1 MIDYKT
7 VLVTPFSQ
15 NCRIFVNDESRE
27 CVVFDPG
34 AKAQELLEAIKEA
47 QLTLKAILITHMHL
61 DHVGGVGLLSK
72 LSDCK
77 VYGSSKEDEVIKQS
91 LKHQALMFNLEQCD
105 DFDNQYLEDGQ
116 VIEPMT
122 DFKLK
127 VLHTPGHTPGGV
139 CYYCEAKKLLLSGD
153 TLFNKSI
160 GRTDFPHGN
169 YDDIIDS
176 IKNKLLTLPKDT
188 TVLCGHGLNTTIENE
203 INSNPYLV

>member
-34 AKAQELLEAIKEA
+34 AKAQELYAAIKEA

-72 LSDCK
+72 LSECK

-91 LKHQALMFNLEQCD
+91 LKHQALMLD
-105 DFDNQYLEDGQ
+105 R
-116 VIEPMT
+116 
-122 DFKLK
+122 
-127 VLHTPGHTPGGV
+127 
-139 CYYCEAKKLLLSGD
+139 
-153 TLFNKSI
+153 KS
-160 GRTDFPHGN
+160 
-169 YDDIIDS
+169 
-176 IKNKLLTLPKDT
+176 
-188 TVLCGHGLNTTIENE
+188 V
-203 INSNPYLV
+203 V

>member
-1 MIDYKT
+1 
-7 VLVTPFSQ
+7 
-15 NCRIFVNDESRE
+15 
-27 CVVFDPG
+27 
-34 AKAQELLEAIKEA
+34 
-47 QLTLKAILITHMHL
+47 
-61 DHVGGVGLLSK
+61 
-72 LSDCK
+72 
-77 VYGSSKEDEVIKQS
+77 
-91 LKHQALMFNLEQCD
+91 MFNLEQCD

>member
-7 VLVTPFSQ
+7 FIVTPFSQ

-34 AKAQELLEAIKEA
+34 AKAQELYAAIQEA

-77 VYGSSKEDEVIKQS
+77 VYGSSIEDEVIKQS
-91 LKHQALMFNLEQCD
+91 LKHQALMFNLDQCD
-105 DFDNQYLEDGQ
+105 DFDNQYLKDGQ

-122 DFKLK
+122 DFKLQ

-139 CYYCEAKKLLLSGD
+139 CYYCEAKKLLVSGD

-169 YDDIIDS
+169 YEDIIDS
-176 IKNKLLTLPKDT
+176 IKNKLFTLPKDT

-203 INSNPYLV
+203 INANPYLV